1 MARENNAENSLRTST
16 CLLSERMQNVRIALQ
31 LTTRRRKI
39 PVLSVS
45 PARFPR
51 LDCFAGRQRGA
62 NRWVGWAVSSAAS
75 AVSFHY
81 RAALVVLAAAVRK
94 GRRVLKGR

>member
-1 MARENNAENSLRTST
+1 MACENNAENSLRTST
-16 CLLSERMQNVRIALQ
+16 CLLSERMQNVLQ
-31 LTTRRRKI
+31 LTIRRRKI

-45 PARFPR
+45 PAQFPR
-51 LDCFAGRQRGA
+51 LDCFVGRQRGV

-81 RAALVVLAAAVRK
+81 RAALVVLAAAVHK